1 MWEEGNLIIKGEIV
15 NFSAKVYEVG
25 SEFGIDG
32 GKISK
37 LMIKVNGRMTVHYD
51 RGWDIE
57 LNENDKISKEAYEQI
72 IKKYN

>member
-1 MWEEGNLIIKGEIV
+1 MMWKTGAMLIKGKV
-15 NFSAKVYEVG
+15 YQYQVKVYEVG

-37 LMIKVNGRMTVHYD
+37 AWISLDGKAVVNYD

-57 LNENDKISKEAYEQI
+57 PVDEGAEIALAILIKEH
-72 IKKYN
+72 N

>member
-1 MWEEGNLIIKGEIV
+1 MMCKTGAMLIKSKV
-15 NFSAKVYEVG
+15 YKYQVKVYEVG

-37 LMIKVNGRMTVHYD
+37 AWISLGGKAVVNYD

-57 LNENDKISKEAYEQI
+57 PVDEGAEIALAILIKEH
-72 IKKYN
+72 N

>member
-1 MWEEGNLIIKGEIV
+1 MMWKTGAMLIKGKV
-15 NFSAKVYEVG
+15 YKYQVKVYEVG

-37 LMIKVNGRMTVHYD
+37 ALISLDGKAVVNYD

-57 LNENDKISKEAYEQI
+57 PVDEGAEIALAILIKEH
-72 IKKYN
+72 N

>member
-1 MWEEGNLIIKGEIV
+1 MMWKTGAMLIKGKV
-15 NFSAKVYEVG
+15 YKYQVKVYEVG

-37 LMIKVNGRMTVHYD
+37 AWISLDGKAVVNYD

-57 LNENDKISKEAYEQI
+57 PVDEDAEIALAILIKEH
-72 IKKYN
+72 N

>member
-1 MWEEGNLIIKGEIV
+1 MMWKTGAMLIKG
-15 NFSAKVYEVG
+15 KVYKDQVKGYEVG

-37 LMIKVNGRMTVHYD
+37 AWISLDGKAVVNYD

-57 LNENDKISKEAYEQI
+57 PVDEGAEIALAILIKEH
-72 IKKYN
+72 N